1 MTTPIIERL
10 APFGAVVHVAEGTAL
25 RDVPVEDLHAW
36 VREHRV
42 VVLRGLRAPDRMEL
56 PLEARRLGPLQ
67 AWSFGSIHELEVK
80 PNASNYLYTDRAVP
94 LHWDGAFAGE
104 APRYLVFHC
113 LEAPASGGETEF
125 VDTSR
130 VWSKLDEAERDRF
143 RALSFRYSTEKKAHY
158 GGSFTSPLVVEHE
171 TRGDAVL
178 RFAEPVDDLNAVRVE
193 VQGLDPLAS
202 AEVIGRVRRALR
214 DPDAILA
221 HPWQAGDVVIADNLG
236 LLHGRRAF
244 PRSSEGRVEPR
255 RIRRVNVLRA
265 RAPSP
270 LATLRA
276 ALRIRR
282 PEFMAA
288 EIPILLIPL
297 LLSRRSIGAVDGI
310 EIATL
315 FFLLFHV
322 GDMVNCLA
330 DRALDAV
337 YKTHLSEAVFALGP
351 RNVTV
356 QIAASCAAAL
366 GIATERSIRMG
377 RWEPIVLVAVGLAL
391 GLSYSLRPLWLKGR
405 GLLQIPTLW
414 AVIFVGPMTLV
425 WVSAGRAL
433 EPLPV
438 ALFAAYGFMQQG
450 LVLVNTAED
459 IPEDRAAGIRTSA
472 IALGLE
478 GSLAGAALMILA
490 GGAAC
495 LGLFAWMLVERGA
508 PVVVALLVF
517 AAAIGIA
524 LTGVQS
530 ARRKVAAARCA
541 AGADERRVAVDTIA
555 ALRPFARRVP
565 IWISGTAM
573 GALVGAAVVR
583 C

>member
-1 MTTPIIERL
+1 MIVASIEPL
-10 APFGAVVHVAEGTAL
+10 APFGAVIHVAEGTSFGAL
-25 RDVPVEDLHAW
+25 PVDDIHAW

-42 VVLRGLRAPDRMEL
+42 VVLRGLRAPERMEL
-56 PLEARRLGPLQ
+56 PLDARRLGPLQ
-67 AWSFGSIHELEVK
+67 AWRFGSIHELEVK
-80 PNASNYLYTDRAVP
+80 PDTTNYLYTDRAVP

-104 APRYLVFHC
+104 APQYLVFHC
-113 LEAPASGGETEF
+113 LEAPAGGGETEF

-130 VWSKLDEAERDRF
+130 VWSKLDEADRDRF

-178 RFAEPVDDLNAVRVE
+178 RFAEPVDDLNAVRVDAE
-193 VQGLDPLAS
+193 GLDPLAS
-202 AEVIGRVRRALR
+202 AETIGRVRRALR

-221 HPWQAGDVVIADNLG
+221 HPWMPGDVVIADNLG

-244 PRSSEGRVEPR
+244 PHAADGRVEPR

-265 RAPSP
+265 RTASP
-270 LATLRA
+270 LSTLRD

-288 EIPILLIPL
+288 EIPILLIPI
-297 LLSRRSIGAVDGI
+297 LLSGRSLGAVDWI

-330 DRALDAV
+330 DRSLDAV
-337 YKTHLSEAVFALGP
+337 YKTHLSESVFALGP
-351 RNVTV
+351 RNVAA
-356 QIAASCAAAL
+356 QIVASCAAAL
-366 GIATERSIRMG
+366 GIAFERSLRTD
-377 RWEPIVLVAVGLAL
+377 RWEAVALVAAGLAL

-425 WVSAGRAL
+425 WVSSGRAL

-438 ALFAAYGFMQQG
+438 AFFAAYGLMQQG
-450 LVLVNTAED
+450 IVLVNTAED

-472 IALGLE
+472 IALGLDR
-478 GSLAGAALMILA
+478 SLAVALLMIGT

-495 LGLFAWMLVERGA
+495 LALLGWLLFDRGA
-508 PVVVALLVF
+508 PVVVSLLAL
-517 AAAIGIA
+517 AAALA
-524 LTGVQS
+524 VTVTGVDS
-530 ARRKVAAARCA
+530 ARRKVGAARSA
-541 AGADERRVAVDTIA
+541 AGADERRVVD
-555 ALRPFARRVP
+555 ALRPLARRVP
-565 IWISGTAM
+565 IWISGTAV

>member
-1 MTTPIIERL
+1 MIAASIERL
-10 APFGAVVHVAEGTAL
+10 APFGAVVRLADGTAFG
-25 RDVPVEDLHAW
+25 DVPVEDLHAW

-42 VVLRGLRAPDRMEL
+42 VVLRGLRAPERMAL
-56 PLEARRLGPLQ
+56 PLDARRLGPLQ
-67 AWSFGSIHELEVK
+67 AWTFGSIHELEVK
-80 PNASNYLYTDRAVP
+80 PDTNNYLYTDRAVP

-113 LEAPASGGETEF
+113 LEAPAKGGETEF

-158 GGSFTSPLVVEHE
+158 GGTFTSPLVVEHE

-193 VQGLDPLAS
+193 AVGLDPLAS

-221 HPWQAGDVVIADNLG
+221 HPWAAGDVVIADNLG

-244 PRSSEGRVEPR
+244 PRGGDGRVEPR
-255 RIRRVNVLRA
+255 RIRRVNVLRE
-265 RAPSP
+265 RTRSP
-270 LATLRA
+270 LATLRD

-282 PEFMAA
+282 PEFMVA
-288 EIPILLIPL
+288 EIPILLIPM

-330 DRALDAV
+330 DRAVDAV

-351 RNVTV
+351 RSVTA
-356 QIAASCAAAL
+356 QIAGSCAAAL
-366 GIATERSIRMG
+366 GIAAERSLRTE
-377 RWEPIVLVAVGLAL
+377 RWEPIALVAAGLAL

-425 WVSAGRAL
+425 WVSSGRAL
-433 EPLPV
+433 EPLPI
-438 ALFAAYGFMQQG
+438 ALFAAYGLMQQG
-450 LVLVNTAED
+450 IVLVNTAED

-478 GSLAGAALMILA
+478 GSLVGALLMILV
-490 GGAAC
+490 GGAVS
-495 LGLFAWMLVERGA
+495 LGLFAWMLRDRGA
-508 PVVVALLVF
+508 PVVVSLLAF
-517 AAAIGIA
+517 AAAI
-524 LTGVQS
+524 
-530 ARRKVAAARCA
+530 
-541 AGADERRVAVDTIA
+541 
-555 ALRPFARRVP
+555 ALR
-565 IWISGTAM
+565 
-573 GALVGAAVVR
+573 
-583 C
+583 